1 MLLDDY
7 LNIWRTFLSAG
18 VYLVTL
24 FGMEAVKIAM
34 YLKWQPI
41 AKKERTFSLFFSQLK
56 AILKMEGFYL
66 GARKIKTEYIKQ
78 GNNFLERKEEI
89 PSSRIWTS
97 DLRMTS

>member
-7 LNIWRTFLSAG
+7 LNIWRTFLSAR

-24 FGMEAVKIAM
+24 FGMEAVKIAL

-41 AKKERTFSLFFSQLK
+41 AKKERSFSLFFRFYHNLSLK
-56 AILKMEGFYL
+56 AILKMEVFYW

-78 GNNFLERKEEI
+78 ANNFL
-89 PSSRIWTS
+89 
-97 DLRMTS
+97 